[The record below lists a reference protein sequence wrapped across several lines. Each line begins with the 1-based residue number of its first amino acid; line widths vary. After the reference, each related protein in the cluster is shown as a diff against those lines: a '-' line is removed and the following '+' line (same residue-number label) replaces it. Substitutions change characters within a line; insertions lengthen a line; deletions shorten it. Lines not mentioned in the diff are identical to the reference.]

1 MGKEKSTLS
10 PEVKL
15 IWSSPNSTLISFM
28 EYNAETEKIIKKIQK
43 IDVAMPI
50 IRIGI
55 FMIAPFPVFLGS
67 FKK

>member
-1 MGKEKSTLS
+1 
-10 PEVKL
+10 
-15 IWSSPNSTLISFM
+15 M